1 MTYNKPSVTVVG
13 VAAEVI
19 QRPLKHTPNGADLF
33 NGVLYREIPA
43 YDLDE

>member
-1 MTYNKPSVTVVG
+1 MTYNKPEVTVLG

-19 QRPLKHTPNGADLF
+19 QYQLKPGSKGCEVSHYFLA
-33 NGVLYREIPA
+33 PA